1 MGTNKKVE
9 STSKFLSLILR
20 HEPQLVGLTLGD
32 GGWVRVDELLT
43 RCAQANKP
51 ISYELLKEVVETSD
65 KKRFALS
72 EDGALIRANQGHSV
86 AVDLGLSP
94 TTPPDKLYHGT
105 ASRFLDAIW
114 VEGLTRRER
123 HHVHLTAKLD
133 VAMSVGQRHGQPVI
147 LEVDS
152 LQMHLDGHKFFQS
165 DNGVWLVGA
174 VAVHYMRLLPQE

>member
-20 HEPQLVGLTLGD
+20 HEPQLIGLTLGE
-32 GGWVRVDELLT
+32 GGWVRVDDLLA

-65 KKRFALS
+65 KKRFALN
-72 EDGALIRANQGHSV
+72 EDCTLIRANQGHSV
-86 AVDLGLSP
+86 AVDLGFSP

-105 ASRFLDAIW
+105 ASRFLEAIW
-114 VEGLTRRER
+114 EQGLTRRER

-152 LQMHLDGHKFFQS
+152 LQMHLDGNKFFQS
-165 DNGVWLVGA
+165 DNGVWLVDA